1 MYYWEPEYHILFLT
15 DDSKRQIASSPLIC
29 PHPHPQSTHEPH
41 PITALFIWHAT
52 PCPNG
57 AIGPARG
64 QGCPAWARLWFHRL
78 LLLLELSELRLDGD
92 GCLLRLGGTHVDV
105 NVLSW
110 DVLLRRVCGNDTLCI
125 GSILCTAFLLQFCS
139 QAWLYFFHG
148 CSGLT
153 FT

>member
-1 MYYWEPEYHILFLT
+1 MIAKGKLPLHLSSAPTLT
-15 DDSKRQIASSPLIC
+15 PNQPMT
-29 PHPHPQSTHEPH
+29 PHPR
-41 PITALFIWHAT
+41 TALFIWHAT

-110 DVLLRRVCGNDTLCI
+110 DVLLRGVCGNDTLCI

-139 QAWLYFFHG
+139 QAWLYFFSWLIRFDLYIDL
-148 CSGLT
+148 CALQ
-153 FT
+153 